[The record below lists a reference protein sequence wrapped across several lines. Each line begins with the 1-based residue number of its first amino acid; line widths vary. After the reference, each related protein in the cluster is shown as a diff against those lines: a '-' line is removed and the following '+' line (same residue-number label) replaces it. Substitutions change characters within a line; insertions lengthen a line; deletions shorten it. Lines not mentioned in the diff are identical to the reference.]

1 MTLDAITSVNRN
13 TSTALFLIAAIV
25 FFLAFVHFWRPYVH
39 VESFSWALVAAGFVI
54 VAIGLMF
61 T

>member
-1 MTLDAITSVNRN
+1 MTLAAITSVNRN
-13 TSTALFLIAAIV
+13 TSTILFLVAAIV
-25 FFLAFVHFWRPYVH
+25 FFLAFVHRFRPVAG
-39 VESFSWALVAAGFVI
+39 ESAHWGLILAGFVI